1 MRRGPTGL
9 VAVLAVPLLAVPLL
23 AVPLLAGCSE
33 GADGPV
39 PAGNGAAGTAV
50 TVGGVRLQVEVA
62 DSEAE
67 RVAGLRGRRVPPG
80 TGMLFRYDGA
90 RPVRFTMS
98 RVSEPL
104 VAVFVRAGSVVSVE
118 QLVPCAGS
126 VDECPTY
133 GPDEPVDSVVEA
145 APAALPAA
153 APGDAVTVA
162 P

>member
-1 MRRGPTGL
+1 MLT
-9 VAVLAVPLLAVPLL
+9 VPLLAVPLL
-23 AVPLLAGCSE
+23 AVLLLAGCS
-33 GADGPV
+33 GASGGPV
-39 PAGNGAAGTAV
+39 PAGTGVARTVV
-50 TVGGVRLQVEVA
+50 TVGGVRLHVEVA

-67 RVAGLRGRRVPPG
+67 RVAGLRGRPVPLG
-80 TGMLFRYDGA
+80 NGMLFRYDGA

-98 RVSEPL
+98 GVLEPL

-126 VDECPTY
+126 VDDCPTY

-145 APAALPAA
+145 APASLGAA
-153 APGDAVTVA
+153 ARGDAVAVA